1 MKKIIMILAMLV
13 TFNLVGC
20 SSSTSTP
27 KAEVINNEPQ
37 TVVSEKPLVSQ
48 NTTINTPQQRRGNG
62 KYDLID
68 DMRRYPKDH
77 AGEIFTIDEVIIAGF
92 FDASDFGGVEV
103 CSGCNAKYYY
113 TAITSDYERQVY
125 IVDSDNTLGYRLLTG
140 DVLQNMTYEFIG
152 STAEYIVCKIY
163 EAGYTPEPEYVL
175 DTDISNGEKSID
187 DFIAE
192 INENWKNN
200 LDSSCMMENV
210 VVDEKLWDWNDPE
223 DDFRNY
229 GGTII
234 FDAYRCHYDVNGFE
248 FILMNAREN
257 FGVELKHGDS
267 FQAYLTYRGQA
278 LDVEGL
284 FIFELDGSDSAIFY
298 P

>member
-1 MKKIIMILAMLV
+1 MKRIFVILAVSIMMG
-13 TFNLVGC
+13 LVGC
-20 SSSTSTP
+20 SSTSSAP
-27 KAEVINNEPQ
+27 KVEVIKDEPQ
-37 TVVSEKPLVSQ
+37 TIVANKSTTASQ
-48 NTTINTPQQRRGNG
+48 KKTEDGD
-62 KYDLID
+62 YALID
-68 DMRRYPKDH
+68 DMRRYPEKH
-77 AGEIFTIDEVIIAGF
+77 IGEQFTIHELTIFGKMDDSTFQGTGLNLEVLPGKA
-92 FDASDFGGVEV
+92 VR
-103 CSGCNAKYYY
+103 YYY
-113 TAITSDYERQVY
+113 EAMTSDLQRGVY
-125 IVDSDNTLGYRLLTG
+125 IIDSDTTLGYRLISGETLT
-140 DVLQNMTYEFIG
+140 DMTYEFVG
-152 STAEYIVCKIY
+152 STESYIVCKIY

-223 DDFRNY
+223 DDSRNY

-257 FGVELKHGDS
+257 FGVELKPGDS